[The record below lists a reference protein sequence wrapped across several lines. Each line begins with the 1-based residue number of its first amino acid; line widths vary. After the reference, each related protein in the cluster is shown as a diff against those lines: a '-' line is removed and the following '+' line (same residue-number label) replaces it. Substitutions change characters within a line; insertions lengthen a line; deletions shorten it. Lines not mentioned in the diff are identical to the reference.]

1 MEAKKSGQFPI
12 SGLVEKVLFDLKK
25 SQESPT
31 NRIAELW
38 PRLAGPKISKH
49 TKPINLRNK
58 KLFVRVDDS
67 SWAFELNTRYKT
79 GLLKRVQNALGEG
92 IVSEIYFKV
101 GEI

>member
-1 MEAKKSGQFPI
+1 METEKSGPLPI
-12 SGLVEKVLFDLKK
+12 GSLLEKALFGLKK

-49 TKPINLRNK
+49 TKPFSLKNK

-67 SWAFELNTRYKT
+67 SWAFELTTRYKA
-79 GLLKRVQNALGEG
+79 GLLKRLQHALGEG
-92 IVSEIYFKV
+92 AVSDIYFKV
-101 GEI
+101 GEL